1 MVRTRSDAAVEIDSA
16 AKRAK
21 YFAELFDRKVRF
33 EAT

>member
-1 MVRTRSDAAVEIDSA
+1 VEIDSA